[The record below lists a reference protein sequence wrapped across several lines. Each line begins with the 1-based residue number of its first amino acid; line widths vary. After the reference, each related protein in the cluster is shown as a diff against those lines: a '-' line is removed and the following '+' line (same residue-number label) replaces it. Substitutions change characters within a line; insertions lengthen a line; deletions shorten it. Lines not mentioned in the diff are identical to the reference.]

1 MLAFYRSDRAKTVIT
16 EGFHDK
22 SLLQDDDSSPA
33 GCLFSTDP
41 FDESIRSKGCMILFL
56 DIPRVI
62 FSQYLQPQVGSSSRT
77 ALIPAEVAN
86 QYGPAK
92 LLTYKSAVLL
102 SRLIKAKRRLINYTE
117 PVSNLSSLTSNL
129 FLEDDIS
136 RADPMTTSYSP
147 SAIGSAG

>member
-1 MLAFYRSDRAKTVIT
+1 
-16 EGFHDK
+16 
-22 SLLQDDDSSPA
+22 
-33 GCLFSTDP
+33 
-41 FDESIRSKGCMILFL
+41 MILFL

-62 FSQYLQPQVGSSSRT
+62 FGQYVQPQVGSPSRT

-117 PVSNLSSLTSNL
+117 PASNLSSLTSNL
-129 FLEDDIS
+129 FVEDDIS
-136 RADPMTTSYSP
+136 RVDPMTTSYSP
-147 SAIGSAG
+147 SAIGSVG